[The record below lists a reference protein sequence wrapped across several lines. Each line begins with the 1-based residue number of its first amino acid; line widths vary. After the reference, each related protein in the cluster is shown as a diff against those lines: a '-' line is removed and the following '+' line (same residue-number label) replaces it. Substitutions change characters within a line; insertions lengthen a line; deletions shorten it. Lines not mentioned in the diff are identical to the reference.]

1 MSRTFNLTERMAGF
15 VIQTAGEGE
24 QVQVLFREALTSLD
38 GAALTW
44 RLEELHDS
52 IFSRIPELPL
62 PSQIDHLLV
71 VIAPDLTATAY
82 VNELN
87 PVMKAKVK
95 AGRQIQ
101 AGEPIYAADIH
112 DLESYDLRVSIPSD
126 HAVVVVRSHGWRRAL
141 FYDFGPLRPSQARE
155 RNYDLSAILAEQTL
169 SLLMDKFSVRPS
181 VAAMQQAITE
191 LQVLLRDRCTEESRY
206 QELLEQYPWF
216 LGAQHTLIERHT
228 SLDDRNI
235 PDFTGVRAH
244 DGVRDLFEIKQPFL
258 QCFRRDD
265 NFSAKFHEAWDQA
278 ERYLTFVRNNKGYLR
293 SEKDLVFNNP
303 RCFLLVG
310 SKLSAAQ
317 LRKLQEREAHNPS
330 ISVLTYEQVLRLGQS
345 LLALVQRAA
354 ESEATA
360 TPD

>member
-1 MSRTFNLTERMAGF
+1 MPRTFNLAERTAGF

-44 RLEELHDS
+44 RLEELHGS

-71 VIAPDLTATAY
+71 VIAPDLKATAY

-87 PVMKAKVK
+87 PVMKATVK
-95 AGRQIQ
+95 AGRRIQ
-101 AGEPIYAADIH
+101 AGEPVYVADIH

-141 FYDFGPLRPSQARE
+141 FYDFGPLRQPEAYE
-155 RNYDLSAILAEQTL
+155 RNYDLSAVLAEQTL
-169 SLLMDKFSVRPS
+169 SLLMDKFGVRPS
-181 VAAMQQAITE
+181 VAVMQQAIADLE
-191 LQVLLRDRCTEESRY
+191 SLLRSRCEEEARY

-216 LGAQHTLIERHT
+216 LGRQHTLIERHT
-228 SLDDRNI
+228 ILDDRNI

-244 DGVRDLFEIKQPFL
+244 DEARDLFEIKQPFL
-258 QCFRRDD
+258 QCFRKDG

-278 ERYLTFVRNNKGYLR
+278 ERYLTFVRNNKDYLR
-293 SEKDLVFNNP
+293 SEKDLVFSNP

-310 SKLSAAQ
+310 SQLSDAQ
-317 LRKLQEREAHNPS
+317 FRKFQEREAHNPS
-330 ISVLTYEQVLRLGQS
+330 ISVLTYEQVLRLGRA
-345 LLALVQRAA
+345 LLALVESAA